1 MAAMTLSI
9 LHVLVAA
16 LLGVRI
22 LLRPH
27 RQPESRAAW
36 LVVVIAAPFVG
47 AVLYALLGETGIG
60 RERTRRLRE
69 VARALP
75 PPCVGAAEVLP
86 GAGEGPAAQLFAV
99 GRSISGYPAVGGNR
113 AALMAD
119 SDAAIGSIVADID
132 AAAHSVHLLFYIWL
146 DDGNGTRV
154 ADALVRAARR
164 GVACRAMVDDI
175 GSRALVRGALW
186 KRMGDAGV
194 ALRTAL
200 PVGNPLVEMVRGR
213 IDLRDHRKIVVIDHR
228 ITYCGSQ
235 NCADPA
241 FLPKKRYAPW
251 VDAVMRF
258 EGPIVQENQ
267 HLFALNW
274 MGNGGDDITGLL
286 ATPPDAPQPGFTAQV
301 IASGPTYRPSAVP
314 ELFATLIYA
323 ARRELIVT
331 TPYFVPVPELL
342 SALCAAGHRGVA
354 TTLIFPARND
364 DAVVGAI
371 CRSHYAALLGAGV
384 RVFEFGPG
392 LLHTKSLTLDGEVT
406 LIGSANLDRR
416 SFDLNYEN
424 NILLH
429 DAACTQQMR
438 ARQMAYLQQSREVTR
453 AEVRAWPL
461 HRRLLD
467 NAVGMLGPIL

>member
-1 MAAMTLSI
+1 MAAMTFSI
-9 LHVLVAA
+9 LHVLVVA

-36 LVVVIAAPFVG
+36 LMVVIAAPFVG

-69 VARALP
+69 VAQALP
-75 PPCVGAAEVLP
+75 PPCVGAAAHLP
-86 GAGEGPAAQLFAV
+86 DAGEGRAAPLFAV
-99 GRSISGYPAVGGNR
+99 GYAISGYPAVSGNS

-119 SDAAIGSIVADID
+119 SDATIASIVADIE
-132 AAAHSVHLLFYIWL
+132 AAAHSAHLLFYIWL

-154 ADALVRAARR
+154 AEALMRAARR

-186 KRMGDAGV
+186 SRMREAGV
-194 ALRTAL
+194 MLRTAL

-213 IDLRDHRKIVVIDHR
+213 IDLRDHRKIVVIDNR

-235 NCADPA
+235 NCADAA
-241 FLPKKRYAPW
+241 FLPKKKYAPW

-274 MGNGGDDITGLL
+274 TGNGGDDITGLL
-286 ATPPDAPQPGFTAQV
+286 VASPDAPKPGFSAQV
-301 IASGPTYRPSAVP
+301 IASGPTYSPSAVP

-323 ARRELIVT
+323 ARRELIIT

-354 TTLIFPARND
+354 TTIIFPARND

-371 CRSHYAALLGAGV
+371 CRSHYAALLDARV
-384 RVFEFGPG
+384 RVFEFQPG

-416 SFDLNYEN
+416 SFELNYEN

-438 ARQMAYLQQSREVTR
+438 ARQMAYRQQSREVTR
-453 AEVRAWPL
+453 AEVDAWPL
-461 HRRLLD
+461 RRRLLD
-467 NAVGMLGPIL
+467 NALSLFGPIL